1 MLLWLAWFATVCGAS
16 AFLAPPNVRRPT
28 YESVAAVRPA
38 IATRSTPVALAMPS
52 GREGTTSE
60 EEEVQI
66 NVGGKLFSTKLG
78 TLRAAPDSMLALDV
92 EIWRMDGRNV
102 FFDKDPEAFA
112 WVLGFLRNG
121 CRLVGTPPDH
131 LLEQVR
137 VDARYFGIDE
147 LVSALD
153 EKIAQAQAP
162 QTFEYKHHWHP
173 LFWGRK
179 ATMLGGEKMV
189 NQKEKIDVSFAELRS
204 YSEAGWR
211 LAHVYPAANDG
222 PGPYVE
228 CILERAL
235 DA

>member
-1 MLLWLAWFATVCGAS
+1 MLLWLAWFATVSGAS
-16 AFLAPPNVRRPT
+16 AFYVRCDQ
-28 YESVAAVRPA
+28 SVAAVRPA
-38 IATRSTPVALAMPS
+38 IATRSTPVALAMPW
-52 GREGTTSE
+52 R
-60 EEEVQI
+60 EEVVRL
-66 NVGGKLFSTKLG
+66 NVGGTLFTTKLE
-78 TLRAAPDSMLALDV
+78 TLRAAPDSKLASDV
-92 EIWRMDGRNV
+92 EIWRMEDRNTYDDREKGA

-153 EKIAQAQAP
+153 EKIAQIAQAQAP
-162 QTFEYKHHWHP
+162 QTYEYKHHWHP
-173 LFWGRK
+173 LFWGHK
-179 ATMLGGEKMV
+179 ATMLGIEKPV
-189 NQKEKIDVSFAELRS
+189 NQKEKIDVSLGALRS
-204 YSEAGWR
+204 FSEAGWR
-211 LAHVYPAANDG
+211 LAHVYPAANGG